1 MLFKRCGLGCVM
13 SEENNNQQP
22 GELIL
27 GLVPT
32 DIEVKTDDALRIP
45 FDQLPALGVGLSS
58 LVNAF
63 VPAVASIAAPVL
75 FTVTDA
81 SGSPIPPAMLQAFK
95 DGSGLL
101 GSFRDPA
108 NGFSQARLHVVEAA
122 SSAPVAFDPA
132 TLAMAAALM
141 VITQKLDSIRRT
153 QEEMFEYLKQRDKA
167 ELRGSLQALADIA
180 RDYRFNWSN
189 STFLQSSHAQ
199 VLEIRKCADTVATLQ
214 RAQVR
219 AKLNG
224 GLVEIRA
231 TVEGRLSELID
242 HLEEYRLA
250 TYAHALA
257 SFLEPLLSNN
267 MDSAYLHS
275 VSERISAHALAY
287 LELYTECYNAFE
299 KSTQGSLDAA
309 VLGGISGAGKALGG
323 LLSQTPLGDI
333 TPVDEALKE
342 AGEGIGKFNDEI
354 SDSLM
359 ARLRSM
365 SSPEVLPLQEG
376 VESIALLREK
386 PMAIA
391 ADSSAIYLLPDE
403 ELCD

>member
-1 MLFKRCGLGCVM
+1 M

-122 SSAPVAFDPA
+122 SSAPVVFDPV

-199 VLEIRKCADTVATLQ
+199 VLEIRKRADTVATLQ

-257 SFLEPLLSNN
+257 SFLEPLLSNT

>member
-1 MLFKRCGLGCVM
+1 M

-101 GSFRDPA
+101 ASFRDPA

-122 SSAPVAFDPA
+122 SSAPVAFDPV

-189 STFLQSSHAQ
+189 STFLQSSHTQ
-199 VLEIRKCADTVATLQ
+199 VLEIRKRADTVATLQ

-333 TPVDEALKE
+333 TPVDEALKD

>member
-1 MLFKRCGLGCVM
+1 M

-122 SSAPVAFDPA
+122 SSAPVAFDPV
-132 TLAMAAALM
+132 TLAMAATLM

-199 VLEIRKCADTVATLQ
+199 VLEIRKRADTVATLQ

-287 LELYTECYNAFE
+287 LELYTECYNSLE
-299 KSTQGSLDAA
+299 KSTQSSLDAA

-333 TPVDEALKE
+333 TPVDEALKD

>member
-1 MLFKRCGLGCVM
+1 M

-122 SSAPVAFDPA
+122 SSAPVAFDPV

-199 VLEIRKCADTVATLQ
+199 VLEIRKRADTVATLQ

-333 TPVDEALKE
+333 TPVDEALKD

-391 ADSSAIYLLPDE
+391 ADSNAIYLLPNE

>member
-1 MLFKRCGLGCVM
+1 M
-13 SEENNNQQP
+13 SEKRIVQQP
-22 GELIL
+22 GEFAL

-32 DIEVKTDDALRIP
+32 DIEVRTDDAIRIP
-45 FDQLPALGVGLSS
+45 FDQLPALGMGLSS
-58 LVNAF
+58 LASAF
-63 VPAVASIAAPVL
+63 TPSAASIAAPVL

-81 SGSPIPPAMLQAFK
+81 AGNPVPPAMLQAFK

-101 GSFRDPA
+101 GSFRDSA
-108 NGFSQARLHVVEAA
+108 KGFSQARLHVVEAA
-122 SSAPVAFDPA
+122 SSTPIAFDPV
-132 TLAMAAALM
+132 TLAMAATLM
-141 VITQKLDSIRRT
+141 VISQKLDSIQRT

-189 STFLQSSHAQ
+189 NTFLQSSHAQ
-199 VLEIRKCADTVATLQ
+199 VLEIRKRADAAATLQ

-231 TVEGRLSELID
+231 TVEGRLSELVD
-242 HLEEYRLA
+242 HLAEYRLA

-275 VSERISAHALAY
+275 VSERISAHALSY

-299 KSTQGSLDAA
+299 KSAQCSLDAA
-309 VLGGISGAGKALGG
+309 VLGGIAGAGKALGG
-323 LLSQTPLGDI
+323 FLSQTPLGDI
-333 TPVDEALKE
+333 TSVDDALKD
-342 AGEGIGKFNDEI
+342 AGEGIDKLNDEI

-359 ARLRSM
+359 AKLRSM

-391 ADSSAIYLLPDE
+391 ADSNAIYLLPNE